1 MPREKEL
8 FYPTLERI
16 RATADRMFP
25 DKIVYKQEEA
35 AKIMGVSV
43 TTLWRKG
50 LTGGEIT
57 CEQLGGG
64 LGCQGAYPVLPAP
77 PPRPR
82 RGAKPYLQ
90 GGTARIY
97 TACAGRLAG
106 DRPRKLG
113 HASGSCN
120 AGAWAGT
127 GACRDRGIHSCKR
140 GG

>member
-16 RATADRMFP
+16 RSTADRMFP

-57 CEQLGGG
+57 CEQL
-64 LGCQGAYPVLPAP
+64 
-77 PPRPR
+77 
-82 RGAKPYLQ
+82 
-90 GGTARIY
+90 ARVF
-97 TACAGRLAG
+97 A
-106 DRPRKLG
+106 
-113 HASGSCN
+113 
-120 AGAWAGT
+120 
-127 GACRDRGIHSCKR
+127 
-140 GG
+140 